1 MKRRTPIPATAS
13 LCLAVTAIVGGCTVY
28 QTAPGV
34 YSSAPQ
40 ASFDRSW
47 NAARNAFEDQGVQI
61 SSADRA
67 AGIIRGRHGGIDLTA
82 TVRTQADGSVRVEF
96 NTAGA
101 TEQDPQLIDRVSR
114 SYDARMGR

>member
-1 MKRRTPIPATAS
+1 MKRRRSIAAAAS
-13 LCLAVTAIVGGCTVY
+13 LAVTAMLGACTVY

-34 YSSAPQ
+34 YSTAPQ

-47 NAARNAFEDQGVQI
+47 NAARSAFEDQGVAI

-67 AGIIRGRHGGIDLTA
+67 AGIIRGRRGSIDLTA

-96 NTAGA
+96 NTSGA
-101 TEQDPQLIDRVSR
+101 TAEDPQLIDRVSR

>member
-1 MKRRTPIPATAS
+1 MKRRALIPAAAS
-13 LCLAVTAIVGGCTVY
+13 LAVAMAAMLGGCTVY

-40 ASFDRSW
+40 ASFDRAW
-47 NAARNAFEDQGVQI
+47 NAARNAFEDQGVEI
-61 SSADRA
+61 SSADRT
-67 AGIIRGRHGGIDLTA
+67 AGIIRGRRGGIDLTA
-82 TVRTQADGSVRVEF
+82 TLRTQADGSVRVEF

-101 TEQDPQLIDRVSR
+101 TREDPQLIDRVSR